1 MIKFILIIL
10 DGFGLRKEEE
20 GNAVAQANT
29 PNLDKMMNNCP
40 LSKIETSG
48 KFVGLPDGIMGNSE
62 VGHMNMG
69 AGRIVKQDLVRINDS
84 IKSNEL
90 KNNTQ
95 LQNVFNH
102 VKNNDSTMHIMGLIS
117 DGGVHSHLDHFE
129 YILAA
134 ARKNGVEKIAIH
146 AFMDGRDTSPVSG
159 INFMNKLEN
168 FIASD
173 KKYKVATV
181 CGRYYAM
188 DRDNRWER
196 IEKAYKML
204 INSQGENYTDAVTAI
219 QSYYDKDIT
228 DEFINP
234 SIIGEQC
241 PIQNGDAVFSMNFRA
256 DRMRQMVTAINDS
269 NFSHFQTKPLDILFT
284 TMTEYQKEF
293 PCSVLFEQE
302 KIDNIFPE
310 LLARNNYRQ
319 LRIAETEKYAHVTY
333 FFNGGSEQPFPGET
347 RKLIPSPKVATY
359 DLQPEMSAPEVTEEV
374 LLAIESDKYEA
385 IIMNFANPDMVG
397 HTGNIKAAITAI
409 ETIDSC
415 LEKIQRAANEKDAAI
430 FLTADHGNLELMH
443 DPLSGVIHT
452 AHTTLPVPLILVNV
466 NGNYQLA
473 ETGKLADIAPTI
485 LDYLKIEKPL
495 EMTGNSLLIS
505 THE

>member
-293 PCSVLFEQE
+293 PYSVLFEQE

-443 DPLSGVIHT
+443 DPLSGMIHT
-452 AHTTLPVPLILVNV
+452 AHTTLPVPLILINV

>member
-1 MIKFILIIL
+1 
-10 DGFGLRKEEE
+10 
-20 GNAVAQANT
+20 
-29 PNLDKMMNNCP
+29 
-40 LSKIETSG
+40 
-48 KFVGLPDGIMGNSE
+48 
-62 VGHMNMG
+62 
-69 AGRIVKQDLVRINDS
+69 
-84 IKSNEL
+84 
-90 KNNTQ
+90 
-95 LQNVFNH
+95 
-102 VKNNDSTMHIMGLIS
+102 
-117 DGGVHSHLDHFE
+117 
-129 YILAA
+129 
-134 ARKNGVEKIAIH
+134 
-146 AFMDGRDTSPVSG
+146 
-159 INFMNKLEN
+159 
-168 FIASD
+168 
-173 KKYKVATV
+173 
-181 CGRYYAM
+181 
-188 DRDNRWER
+188 
-196 IEKAYKML
+196 
-204 INSQGENYTDAVTAI
+204 
-219 QSYYDKDIT
+219 
-228 DEFINP
+228 
-234 SIIGEQC
+234 
-241 PIQNGDAVFSMNFRA
+241 
-256 DRMRQMVTAINDS
+256 
-269 NFSHFQTKPLDILFT
+269 
-284 TMTEYQKEF
+284 MTEYQKEF
-293 PCSVLFEQE
+293 PYSVLFEQE

-443 DPLSGVIHT
+443 DPLSGMIHT
-452 AHTTLPVPLILVNV
+452 AHTTFPVPLILINV

>member
-62 VGHMNMG
+62 VGHMNLG
-69 AGRIVKQDLVRINDS
+69 AGRIIKQDLVRINDS

-134 ARKNGVEKIAIH
+134 ARENGVEKIAIH

-159 INFMNKLEN
+159 INFINTLET
-168 FIASD
+168 FITSD
-173 KKYKVATV
+173 DQYRVTTV

-196 IEKAYKML
+196 VEIAYQML
-204 INSQGENYTDAVTAI
+204 IHSEGEKFPDAATAI
-219 QSYYDKDIT
+219 QASYDNDIT
-228 DEFINP
+228 DEFIKP
-234 SIIGEQC
+234 TVIGEDC
-241 PIQNGDAVFSMNFRA
+241 PIQNGDALLSMNFRA
-256 DRMRQMVTAINDS
+256 DRMRQIVTAINHS
-269 NFSHFQTKPLDILFT
+269 KYSHFKTKPLDILFT
-284 TMTEYQKEF
+284 SITKYKENF
-293 PCSVLFEQE
+293 PFPVLFEPE
-302 KIDNIFPE
+302 KINNIFPE
-310 LLARNNYRQ
+310 ILAQNNYRQ
-319 LRIAETEKYAHVTY
+319 FRIAETEKYAHVTY

-359 DLQPEMSAPEVTEEV
+359 DLQPEMSAHEVTDEV
-374 LLAIESDKYEA
+374 LFAIEGDQYEA

-397 HTGNIKAAITAI
+397 HTGNITAAISAI
-409 ETIDSC
+409 ETIDAC
-415 LEKIQRAANEKDAAI
+415 LEKIQHAAKEKNAAI

-443 DPLSGVIHT
+443 DPQSGMAHT
-452 AHTTLPVPLILVNV
+452 AHTTLPVPLILVGV
-466 NGNYQLA
+466 NGNYSLA
-473 ETGKLADIAPTI
+473 ERGKLADIAPTI
-485 LDYLKIEKPL
+485 LDYLKIEQPQ

-505 THE
+505 TND

>member
-20 GNAVAQANT
+20 GNAVAQANI

-102 VKNNDSTMHIMGLIS
+102 VTNNDSTMHIMGLIS
-117 DGGVHSHLDHFE
+117 DGGVHSHLNHFE

-134 ARKNGVEKIAIH
+134 ARENGVEKIAIH

-196 IEKAYKML
+196 IEIAYKML
-204 INSQGENYTDAVTAI
+204 INSQGKNYTDAVTAI
-219 QSYYDKDIT
+219 QSCYDKDIT

-256 DRMRQMVTAINDS
+256 DRMRQIVTAINDS
-269 NFSHFQTKPLDILFT
+269 NFPHFQTESLDILFT

-293 PCSVLFEQE
+293 PYSVLFEQE

-374 LLAIESDKYEA
+374 LLAIDSDKYEA

-415 LEKIQRAANEKDAAI
+415 LGKIQRAANEKDAAI

-443 DPLSGVIHT
+443 DPLSGMIHT

>member
-10 DGFGLRKEEE
+10 DGFGLRQEEE

-117 DGGVHSHLDHFE
+117 DGGVHSHLNHFE
-129 YILAA
+129 YILAV
-134 ARKNGVEKIAIH
+134 ARENGVEKIAIH

-159 INFMNKLEN
+159 INLMNRLEN

-204 INSQGENYTDAVTAI
+204 INSQGGNYTDAAAAI
-219 QSYYDKDIT
+219 QSYYDKDVT

-256 DRMRQMVTAINDS
+256 DRMRQIVTAINDS
-269 NFSHFQTKPLDILFT
+269 NFLYFQTKLLDILFT

-293 PCSVLFEQE
+293 PYSVLFEQE

-415 LEKIQRAANEKDAAI
+415 LGKIQCAANEKDAAI

-443 DPLSGVIHT
+443 DPLSGMIHT

-466 NGNYQLA
+466 HGNYQLA

>member
-1 MIKFILIIL
+1 MLIIL
-10 DGFGLRKEEE
+10 DGFGLRKEKE
-20 GNAVAQANT
+20 GNAIAQANT
-29 PNLDKMMNNCP
+29 PTLDRMMNDYP

-90 KNNTQ
+90 KNNPQ

-102 VKNNDSTMHIMGLIS
+102 VKNNSNTLHIMGLIS

-134 ARKNGVEKIAIH
+134 ARENGVDKIAIH

-159 INFMNKLEN
+159 INFIKKLETY
-168 FIASD
+168 IASD
-173 KKYKVATV
+173 DNYRVATV

-196 IEKAYKML
+196 VGTAYQML
-204 INSQGENYTDAVTAI
+204 IHSEGKIFSDATTAI
-219 QSYYDKDIT
+219 EASYENGIM
-228 DEFINP
+228 DEFIKP
-234 SIIGEQC
+234 VIIGEPC
-241 PIQNGDAVFSMNFRA
+241 PIQNGDAVLSMNFRA
-256 DRMRQMVTAINDS
+256 DRMRQIVTAINDS
-269 NFSHFQTKPLDILFT
+269 KFSHFKTKPLDILFT
-284 TMTEYQKEF
+284 SMTKYKDDF
-293 PCSVLFEQE
+293 PYPDLFEPE
-302 KIDNIFPE
+302 KINNIFPE
-310 LLARNNYRQ
+310 LLAQNNYRQ

-333 FFNGGSEQPFPGET
+333 FFNGGREQPFSGET

-359 DLQPEMSAPEVTEEV
+359 DLQPEMSALEVTDEV
-374 LLAIESDKYEA
+374 LLAIAGNQYEA

-397 HTGNIKAAITAI
+397 HTGNITAAISAI
-409 ETIDSC
+409 ETIDAC
-415 LEKIQRAANEKDAAI
+415 LEKILHAAKEKNAAI

-443 DPLSGVIHT
+443 DPQSGMPHT
-452 AHTTLPVPLILVNV
+452 AHTTFPVPLILVGV
-466 NGNYQLA
+466 NGNYSLA
-473 ETGKLADIAPTI
+473 ENGKLADIAPTI
-485 LDYLKIEKPL
+485 LDYLKIEKPQ
-495 EMTGNSLLIS
+495 EMTGNSLLIF
-505 THE
+505 TND

>member
-134 ARKNGVEKIAIH
+134 SRESGVEKIAIH

-256 DRMRQMVTAINDS
+256 DRMRQIVTAINDS
-269 NFSHFQTKPLDILFT
+269 NFLHFQTKSLDILFT

-293 PCSVLFEQE
+293 PYSVLFEQE

-443 DPLSGVIHT
+443 DPLSGMIHT

>member
-20 GNAVAQANT
+20 GNAVAQANI

-102 VKNNDSTMHIMGLIS
+102 VKNNNSTMHIMGLIS

-129 YILAA
+129 YILAD
-134 ARKNGVEKIAIH
+134 ARENGVEKIAIH

-196 IEKAYKML
+196 IEKAYKMI
-204 INSQGENYTDAVTAI
+204 INSQGENYTDTVTAI

-256 DRMRQMVTAINDS
+256 DRMRQIVTAINDS
-269 NFSHFQTKPLDILFT
+269 NFLHFQTKSLDILFT

-293 PCSVLFEQE
+293 PYSVLFEQE

-415 LEKIQRAANEKDAAI
+415 LEKIQRAANEKDSAI

-443 DPLSGVIHT
+443 DPLSGMIHT
-452 AHTTLPVPLILVNV
+452 AHTTLPVPLILINVNV
-466 NGNYQLA
+466 NYQLA

>member
-95 LQNVFNH
+95 LQNIFNH

-241 PIQNGDAVFSMNFRA
+241 PIQDGDAVFSINFRA
-256 DRMRQMVTAINDS
+256 DRMRQIVTAINDS
-269 NFSHFQTKPLDILFT
+269 NFPHFQTESLDILFT
-284 TMTEYQKEF
+284 TMTEYQRGF
-293 PCSVLFEQE
+293 PYSVLFEPE
-302 KIDNIFPE
+302 KIANIFPE

>member
-134 ARKNGVEKIAIH
+134 ARENGVEKIAIH

-256 DRMRQMVTAINDS
+256 DRMRQIVTAINDS
-269 NFSHFQTKPLDILFT
+269 NFLHFQTKSLDILFT

-293 PCSVLFEQE
+293 PYSVLFEQE

-443 DPLSGVIHT
+443 DPLSGMIHT

>member
-20 GNAVAQANT
+20 GNAIAQANT
-29 PNLDKMMNNCP
+29 PTLDRMMNDCP

-102 VKNNDSTMHIMGLIS
+102 VQNNTSTLHIMGLIS
-117 DGGVHSHLDHFE
+117 DGGVHSHLDHYE
-129 YILAA
+129 YILST
-134 ARKNGVEKIAIH
+134 ARECGVEKIAIH

-159 INFMNKLEN
+159 INFINSLET
-168 FIASD
+168 FITSD
-173 KKYKVATV
+173 DKYRVTTI

-196 IEKAYKML
+196 VEIAYQML
-204 INSQGENYTDAVTAI
+204 IHSEGGKFPDAATAI
-219 QSYYDKDIT
+219 QASYDNDIT
-228 DEFINP
+228 DEFIKP
-234 SIIGEQC
+234 TVIGEDC
-241 PIQNGDAVFSMNFRA
+241 PIQNGDALLSMNFRA
-256 DRMRQMVTAINDS
+256 DRMRQIITAINHS
-269 NFSHFQTKPLDILFT
+269 KYSHFKTKPLDILFT
-284 TMTEYQKEF
+284 SITKYKENF
-293 PCSVLFEQE
+293 PFPVLFEPE
-302 KIDNIFPE
+302 KINNIFPE
-310 LLARNNYRQ
+310 ILAKNNYRQ
-319 LRIAETEKYAHVTY
+319 FRIAETEKYAHVTY

-359 DLQPEMSAPEVTEEV
+359 DLQPEMSAHEVTDEV
-374 LLAIESDKYEA
+374 LFAIEGDQYEA

-397 HTGNIKAAITAI
+397 HTGNITAAISAI
-409 ETIDSC
+409 ETIDAC
-415 LEKIQRAANEKDAAI
+415 LEKIQHAAKEKNAAI

-443 DPLSGVIHT
+443 DPQSGMAHT
-452 AHTTLPVPLILVNV
+452 AHTTLPVPLILVGV
-466 NGNYQLA
+466 NGNYSLA
-473 ETGKLADIAPTI
+473 EKGKLADIAPTI
-485 LDYLKIEKPL
+485 LDYLKIEQPQ

-505 THE
+505 TND